1 MDICIHRSN
10 RLIQF
15 YHVGVFYCSQACLK
29 YCKIMYYRN
38 TRQSKNI
45 NFIWWYPDKHS
56 QQQQIDI
63 VFSRR
68 CIQEHSEFCVI
79 IFLFFEDYINFSLW
93 FCWLRQQTVVYLE
106 QPQNTFFIPVLLTGA
121 QLNLV
126 SYLLFISVFDE
137 VDITF
142 WVRLTNSFLKNKL
155 PSQNN

>member
-1 MDICIHRSN
+1 
-10 RLIQF
+10 
-15 YHVGVFYCSQACLK
+15 
-29 YCKIMYYRN
+29 MYYRN

-93 FCWLRQQTVVYLE
+93 FCWLRQQTVVYLG
-106 QPQNTFFIPVLLTGA
+106 QPQNTFFIPVLLTGT
-121 QLNLV
+121 QMNFV
-126 SYLLFISVFDE
+126 SHLLFISVFE

-142 WVRLTNSFLKNKL
+142 WVRLTNSFLKNKFGSRIIFCNHGHNIL
-155 PSQNN
+155 RLFDGSANFPLTTSETKHGYQ